1 MPKEVDHP
9 ARRRE
14 LADAGW
20 RGIARN
26 GRGGTTLAHAA
37 DESGWSIGSIRYYF
51 PNKDELVASALW
63 RGGERVDDRIRRG
76 TGGGMG
82 MRDLRVAAAELR
94 PRDDDRREEALVPLA
109 FLAQAAVAPE
119 LSDASEGAAQRL
131 QEPLATRIAHL
142 VRTGELPASVDAERA
157 AAKLRVLLDGLRV
170 QLVTTPRQ
178 TTPEWALSVLD
189 DYLAALAAPSAGA
202 AVPAAVDS
210 REGRSGPCPLWNS
223 CSLFAPPLSD
233 GLSSDLGSSKFP
245 RIGELDSGFLEV
257 GGVASCQYGA
267 QVAADGSDLCVGDAD
282 GSADSPSLV
291 DDVCVLNR
299 GTLIERKNPALE
311 VFGQNAADHGR
322 QLPLTVT
329 VGEPGDAI
337 AQLC

>member
-14 LADAGW
+14 LADAAC
-20 RGIARN
+20 RVIARN
-26 GRGGTTLAHAA
+26 GLGGTTLAHVA

-63 RGGERVDDRIRRG
+63 RVGERVDDRIRRR
-76 TGGGMG
+76 TGEGMTLS
-82 MRDLRVAAAELR
+82 DLRIAATELL
-94 PRDDDRREEALVPLA
+94 PLDGDRREEAVVHLA

-189 DYLAALAAPSAGA
+189 DYFAALPTPSAESA
-202 AVPAAVDS
+202 TPATADS
-210 REGRSGPCPLWNS
+210 R
-223 CSLFAPPLSD
+223 
-233 GLSSDLGSSKFP
+233 
-245 RIGELDSGFLEV
+245 
-257 GGVASCQYGA
+257 GG
-267 QVAADGSDLCVGDAD
+267 
-282 GSADSPSLV
+282 
-291 DDVCVLNR
+291 
-299 GTLIERKNPALE
+299 
-311 VFGQNAADHGR
+311 
-322 QLPLTVT
+322 
-329 VGEPGDAI
+329 
-337 AQLC
+337 